1 MILADTSVWVDH
13 LRNGNRKLYKLLM
26 MNEVCTHEFIYGE
39 LLCGNI
45 KNSSDFF
52 ENLLQLPFLQTVQH
66 SETIYLLKMH
76 QLSGRGIG
84 WIDVHL
90 IASSYLY
97 DAKIFTLDK
106 KLHVIAN
113 ELNILYTE

>member
-1 MILADTSVWVDH
+1 MILVDTSVWIDH
-13 LRNGNRKLYKLLM
+13 LRNGNRKLNELLM
-26 MNEVCTHEFIYGE
+26 ANEVCSHEFIYGE
-39 LLCGNI
+39 LLCGDI
-45 KNSSDFF
+45 KNSSEFF
-52 ENLLQLPFLQTVQH
+52 ENLLQLLFLQTAQH
-66 SETIYLLKMH
+66 SEVIYFLKMH
-76 QLSGRGIG
+76 QLSARGIG